1 MKLPKMFRRNPK
13 PNFYVGQKVEIT
25 RLDIINLKKR
35 KHRTGFITSI
45 GGSLINVRPTW
56 CNWEVE
62 LYPNEI
68 KPIEISQKKE

>member
-1 MKLPKMFRRNPK
+1 MKLPKIFRRDPK
-13 PNFYVGQKVEIT
+13 PSFYVGQKIEIT
-25 RLDIINLKKR
+25 RLDIINLKNR

-45 GGSLINVRPTW
+45 NGGLIHVRPTW

-68 KPIEISQKKE
+68 KAIQLPQKK